1 MICFLWPEKLILSV
15 QRRQDPGV
23 LLSTKKESAEKD
35 RRRAVR
41 HRIAAMKMR
50 ADEVGVAFFI
60 DELFFVGVFLSAG
73 QTGIVDRFEFTSAPF
88 ASEVLRRHFLESN
101 RGGEESDNCV
111 C

>member
-1 MICFLWPEKLILSV
+1 MIYFLWPEKLILSV

-50 ADEVGVAFFI
+50 ANEVGVAFFI
-60 DELFFVGVFLSAG
+60 VELFFVGVFLSAG
-73 QTGIVDRFEFTSAPF
+73 QTGTVDRSPF
-88 ASEVLRRHFLESN
+88 ASEVLGRHFLESN
-101 RGGEESDNCV
+101 RGEEESDNCV